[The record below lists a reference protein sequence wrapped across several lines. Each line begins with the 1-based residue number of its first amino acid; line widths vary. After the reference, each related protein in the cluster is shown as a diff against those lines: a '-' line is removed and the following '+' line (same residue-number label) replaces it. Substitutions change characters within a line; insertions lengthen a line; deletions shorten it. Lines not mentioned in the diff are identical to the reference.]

1 MSEIPL
7 HSVRRAR
14 RGTNGYAPLDDAD
27 ARPSH
32 SARPSLS
39 ARKNIGSARRK
50 GAARYADAQDDAEAA
65 NLLEEETDEGGFPVD
80 DDGDGDDGA
89 HVAAPRASRV
99 RASPRPFCQC
109 RLSDTTLSHTGAVR
123 TLGPLGP
130 RQGQGQVAH
139 DPVPAAG

>member
-14 RGTNGYAPLDDAD
+14 RGANGYAPLDDAD
-27 ARPSH
+27 VRPTHH
-32 SARPSLS
+32 SRPSLS

-80 DDGDGDDGA
+80 DDGDDDGGTG
-89 HVAAPRASRV
+89 VVEPRPSRV
-99 RASPRPFCQC
+99 RASP
-109 RLSDTTLSHTGAVR
+109 
-123 TLGPLGP
+123 
-130 RQGQGQVAH
+130 
-139 DPVPAAG
+139 AAGAC